1 MLLSI
6 PRAANAEA
14 ASDMSFDY
22 RRACAH
28 YHIAPAVDKLMSVPR
43 PRHPAPPRWLLKPEP
58 PLAAGF
64 AKRLGL
70 HPLVARLIA
79 LRGIEDDEGA
89 REFLQPRL
97 ASMGDPFDLP
107 EMLPAVQR
115 LLAAVDGKE
124 KVSLYGDYD
133 VDGVTS
139 MALMHLTLKE
149 YGLDSSLFLP
159 HRMEEGYGMSRDG
172 LARCFE
178 EHGKPSLLLVLDCGT
193 TSLAEAA
200 WLKEQGVDCLIIDHH
215 EIAQAGRPECV
226 ALVNP
231 QLGATH
237 HHLCTVGIVFKVAHA
252 MMKTR
257 RLPGFDLKDYLDLV
271 TLGTVADLV
280 PLIGENRSIV
290 RRGLEA
296 IAQTKRVGLQALKDI
311 AGVDGFVQT
320 HHLGYRLGPRLN
332 AAGRLDT
339 ALTALHLVLATDLVK
354 AREFAALLDAHNR
367 ERQGVELRVMNE
379 ALAMVAQIGPLDDVH
394 GIVLGSRD
402 WHPGVIGIV
411 ASRIS
416 RMCHRPTILIAIDE
430 QGIGKGSGRSI
441 PGLSLVDAM
450 NECRALL
457 LKGGGH
463 AMAAGLSI
471 GEENIDAFRSAF
483 GQVVQRALTGADR
496 RPVLEIDAE
505 LSLRDISPGVLD
517 QYRHLEPF
525 GQRNPEPYFL
535 CRDVS
540 PRLPGR
546 VLKEKH
552 LRVALF
558 QNGVSMDAM
567 FFNAPFEN
575 LPPPPWDV
583 VLRIQRN
590 YYRGNEQWQLLIE
603 GVRAAE

>member
-1 MLLSI
+1 
-6 PRAANAEA
+6 
-14 ASDMSFDY
+14 
-22 RRACAH
+22 
-28 YHIAPAVDKLMSVPR
+28 MSVTLPR
-43 PRHPAPPRWLLKPEP
+43 NTAPPRWLLKLESPT
-58 PLAAGF
+58 AAGL
-64 AKRLGL
+64 AERLGL

-89 REFLQPRL
+89 KEFLQPRL
-97 ASMGDPFDLP
+97 ASLSDPFDLP
-107 EMLPAVQR
+107 EMKPAVER
-115 LLAAVDGKE
+115 LLAAVDRKE

-139 MALMHLTLKE
+139 MALLHLTLKA

-178 EHGKPSLLLVLDCGT
+178 EHGKPDLLMALDCGT

-200 WLKEQGVDCLIIDHH
+200 WLKEQGVDCVIVDHH
-215 EIAQAGRPECV
+215 ELAQAGRPECV

-231 QLGATH
+231 QLGDTL
-237 HHLCTVGIVFKVAHA
+237 HHLCTVGLVFKVAHA
-252 MMKTR
+252 LMKTR
-257 RLPGFDLKDYLDLV
+257 RLPDFDLKDYLDLV

-296 IAQTKRVGLQALKDI
+296 IAQTKRVGLQALKDV

-354 AREFAALLDAHNR
+354 ARQYAALLDAHNR
-367 ERQGVELRVMNE
+367 ERQGVETQVMNE
-379 ALAMVAQIGPLDDVH
+379 ALEMVSQMGSLDDVH
-394 GIVLGSRD
+394 GIVIGSRD

-430 QGIGKGSGRSI
+430 NGIGKGSGRSI
-441 PGLSLVDAM
+441 RGLSLVDAM
-450 NECRALL
+450 NECRSLL

-471 GEENIDAFRSAF
+471 EEQNIDAFRIAF
-483 GQVVQRALTGADR
+483 GEVVKRALTDDDR

-505 LSLRDISPGVLD
+505 LSLRDMSAAFLD
-517 QYRHLEPF
+517 QYRQLEPF
-525 GQRNPEPYFL
+525 GQRNHEPFFL
-535 CRDVS
+535 CRNVS

-558 QNGVSMDAM
+558 QNGISMDAM
-567 FFNAPFEN
+567 YFNAPFET

-583 VLRIQRN
+583 ALRIQRN
-590 YYRGNEQWQLLIE
+590 SYRGNEQWQLLIE

>member
-1 MLLSI
+1 
-6 PRAANAEA
+6 
-14 ASDMSFDY
+14 
-22 RRACAH
+22 
-28 YHIAPAVDKLMSVPR
+28 MSVTLPR
-43 PRHPAPPRWLLKPEP
+43 NTAPPRWLLKPASP
-58 PLAAGF
+58 AAARLAE
-64 AKRLGL
+64 RLGL
-70 HPLVARLIA
+70 HPLVARLIV

-89 REFLQPRL
+89 KEFLQPRL
-97 ASMGDPFDLP
+97 ASLSDPFELP
-107 EMLPAVQR
+107 EMKLAVDR
-115 LLAAVDGKE
+115 LLAAVDRKE

-139 MALMHLTLKE
+139 MALLHLTLKA

-178 EHGKPSLLLVLDCGT
+178 EHGKPDLLLALDCGT

-200 WLKEQGVDCLIIDHH
+200 WLREQGVDCVIVDHH
-215 EIAQAGRPECV
+215 EISQAGRPDCV

-231 QLGATH
+231 QLGDTL
-237 HHLCTVGIVFKVAHA
+237 HHLCTVGLVFKVAHA
-252 MMKTR
+252 LMKTR
-257 RLPGFDLKDYLDLV
+257 RLPDFDLKDYLDLV

-280 PLIGENRSIV
+280 PLIGENRCIV
-290 RRGLEA
+290 RRGLES
-296 IAQTKRVGLQALKDI
+296 IAQTKRVGLQALKDV

-339 ALTALHLVLATDLVK
+339 ALTALHLVLATDLVE
-354 AREFAALLDAHNR
+354 AREYAALLDSHNR
-367 ERQGVELRVMNE
+367 ERQGVETQVMNE
-379 ALAMVAQIGPLDDVH
+379 ALEMVSQMGSLDDVH
-394 GIVLGSRD
+394 GIVIGSRD

-430 QGIGKGSGRSI
+430 NGIGKGSGRSI
-441 PGLSLVDAM
+441 RGLSLVDAM
-450 NECRALL
+450 NECRSLL

-471 GEENIDAFRSAF
+471 EEQNIDAFRIAF
-483 GQVVQRALTGADR
+483 GEVVQRALTDDDR

-505 LSLRDISPGVLD
+505 LSLRDMSSAFLD
-517 QYRHLEPF
+517 QYRQLEPF
-525 GQRNPEPYFL
+525 GQRNHEPFFL
-535 CRDVS
+535 CRNVS

-558 QNGVSMDAM
+558 QNGISMDAM
-567 FFNAPFEN
+567 YFNAPFES

-583 VLRIQRN
+583 ALRIQRN
-590 YYRGNEQWQLLIE
+590 SYRGNEQWQLLVE

>member
-1 MLLSI
+1 
-6 PRAANAEA
+6 
-14 ASDMSFDY
+14 
-22 RRACAH
+22 
-28 YHIAPAVDKLMSVPR
+28 MSVTR
-43 PRHPAPPRWLLKPEP
+43 SRNTAPPRWLLKPASP
-58 PLAAGF
+58 SAAGL
-64 AKRLGL
+64 AERLGL
-70 HPLVARLIA
+70 HPLVARLIV
-79 LRGIEDDEGA
+79 LRGIDDDDGA
-89 REFLQPRL
+89 KEFLQPRL
-97 ASMGDPFDLP
+97 ASLSDPFELP
-107 EMLPAVQR
+107 EMKPAVER
-115 LLAAVDGKE
+115 LLAAVDRKE

-139 MALMHLTLKE
+139 MALLHLTLKA

-178 EHGKPSLLLVLDCGT
+178 EHGKPDLLLALDCGT

-200 WLKEQGVDCLIIDHH
+200 WLKEQGVDCVIVDHH
-215 EIAQAGRPECV
+215 EISQAGRPECV

-231 QLGATH
+231 QLGDTL
-237 HHLCTVGIVFKVAHA
+237 HHLCTVGLVFKVAHA
-252 MMKTR
+252 LMKTR
-257 RLPGFDLKDYLDLV
+257 RLPDFDLKDYLDLV

-290 RRGLEA
+290 RRGLES
-296 IAQTKRVGLQALKDI
+296 IAQTKRVGLQALKDV

-354 AREFAALLDAHNR
+354 AREYAALLDSHNR
-367 ERQGVELRVMNE
+367 ERQGVETQVMNE
-379 ALAMVAQIGPLDDVH
+379 ALEMVSQMGSLDDVH
-394 GIVLGSRD
+394 GIVIGSRD

-430 QGIGKGSGRSI
+430 NGIGKGSGRSI
-441 PGLSLVDAM
+441 RGLSLVDAM
-450 NECRALL
+450 NECRSLL

-471 GEENIDAFRSAF
+471 EEQNIDAFRIAF
-483 GQVVQRALTGADR
+483 GEVVQRALTDDDR

-505 LSLRDISPGVLD
+505 LNLRDMSSAFLD
-517 QYRHLEPF
+517 QYRQLEPF
-525 GQRNPEPYFL
+525 GQRNHEPFFL
-535 CRDVS
+535 CRNVS

-558 QNGVSMDAM
+558 QGGISMDAM
-567 FFNAPFEN
+567 FFNAPFES

-583 VLRIQRN
+583 ALRIQRN
-590 YYRGNEQWQLLIE
+590 SYRGNEQWQLLIE

>member
-1 MLLSI
+1 
-6 PRAANAEA
+6 
-14 ASDMSFDY
+14 
-22 RRACAH
+22 
-28 YHIAPAVDKLMSVPR
+28 MSVPHSR
-43 PRHPAPPRWLLKPEP
+43 NTAPPRWLLKPESP
-58 PLAAGF
+58 TAAGM
-64 AKRLGL
+64 ADRLGL
-70 HPLVARLIA
+70 HPLVARL
-79 LRGIEDDEGA
+79 LVTRGIEDDDAA

-97 ASMGDPFDLP
+97 ASLSDPFDLP
-107 EMLPAVQR
+107 EMRPAVER
-115 LLAAVDGKE
+115 LLVAVDRKE

-139 MALMHLTLKE
+139 MALLHLTLKA

-172 LARCFE
+172 LSRCFE
-178 EHGKPSLLLVLDCGT
+178 EHGKPDLLMALDCGT

-200 WLKEQGVDCLIIDHH
+200 WLKEEGVDCIIVDHH
-215 EIAQAGRPECV
+215 ELAQAGRPQCV

-231 QLGATH
+231 QLGETH
-237 HHLCTVGIVFKVAHA
+237 HHLCTVGLVFKVAHA
-252 MMKTR
+252 LMKTR
-257 RLPGFDLKDYLDLV
+257 RLPDFDLKDYLDLV

-296 IAQTKRVGLQALKDI
+296 IAQTKRVGLRALKEV

-339 ALTALHLVLATDLVK
+339 ALTALHLVLATDPVK
-354 AREFAALLDAHNR
+354 AREYAALLDAHNR
-367 ERQGVELRVMNE
+367 ERQGVELQVMNE
-379 ALAMVAQIGPLDDVH
+379 ALEMVAQMGSLDDVH
-394 GIVLGSRD
+394 GIVIGSRD

-416 RMCHRPTILIAIDE
+416 RLCHRPTILIAIDE
-430 QGIGKGSGRSI
+430 NGIGKGSGRSI
-441 PGLSLVDAM
+441 RGLSLVDAM
-450 NECRALL
+450 NECRPLL

-471 GEENIDAFRSAF
+471 EEKNIDTFRVAF
-483 GQVVQRALTGADR
+483 GEVVQRALTADDR
-496 RPVLEIDAE
+496 RPVLELDAE
-505 LSLRDISPGVLD
+505 LSLRDMSAGFLD
-517 QYRHLEPF
+517 QYRQLEPF
-525 GQRNPEPYFL
+525 GQRNHEPFFL
-535 CRDVS
+535 CRNVS

-546 VLKEKH
+546 VLKDKH

-558 QNGVSMDAM
+558 QNGISMDAM
-567 FFNAPFEN
+567 YFNAPFDS

-583 VLRIQRN
+583 ALRIQRN
-590 YYRGNEQWQLLIE
+590 SYRGNEQWQLLVE
-603 GVRAAE
+603 GVRAAESS